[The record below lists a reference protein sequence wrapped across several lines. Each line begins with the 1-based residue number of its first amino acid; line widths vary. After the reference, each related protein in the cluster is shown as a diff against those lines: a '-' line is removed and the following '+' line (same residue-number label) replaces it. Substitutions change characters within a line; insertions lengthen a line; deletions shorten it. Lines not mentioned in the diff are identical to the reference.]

1 MNVLIFGATGM
12 IGSGV
17 LLEALD
23 DPEVESVRTVGRSAT
38 GRSHRKLREVVR
50 SDLFDWSDPGD
61 ALDGVDACLFC
72 LGASSAGMRE
82 AEYHRL
88 THDLTVA
95 VAGAL
100 ATRSPEAVFCF
111 VSGAGT
117 DSTEQGRVMWARVKG
132 KAENAVLG
140 MPFRGAY
147 VFRPGYIQPL
157 RGVRSRTRLY
167 AALYRIVGPLYP
179 LLRRIFPRYV
189 TDSVTLGR
197 AMLRVA
203 RDGYDRPVLE
213 SDDINRAGG
222 MQVGSR
228 LV

>member
-23 DPEVESVRTVGRSAT
+23 DPAVDSVRVIGRSPT
-38 GRSHRKLREVVR
+38 GRSHPKLREILR
-50 SDLFDWSDPGD
+50 KDFFDWSDGAD

-72 LGASSAGMRE
+72 LGVSSAGMSE
-82 AEYHRL
+82 ADYHRL
-88 THDLTVA
+88 TYDLTVA
-95 VAGAL
+95 VAEAL
-100 ATRSPEAVFCF
+100 VERSPRAAFCF
-111 VSGAGT
+111 VSGLGS

-132 KAENAVLG
+132 KAENAVLR
-140 MPFRGAY
+140 MPFRAAHA
-147 VFRPGYIQPL
+147 FRPGFIQPL

-167 AALYRIVGPLYP
+167 AVLYGIAGPLYP
-179 LLRRIFPRYV
+179 VLRRLFPRQV

-203 RDGYDRPVLE
+203 RDGFEGPILE
-213 SDDINRAGG
+213 STDINRVGAG
-222 MQVGSR
+222 
-228 LV
+228 

>member
-12 IGSGV
+12 IGSGA

-23 DPEVESVRTVGRSAT
+23 DPAVDSVRTIGRSPT
-38 GRSHRKLREVVR
+38 GRSHPKLREIVR
-50 SDLFDWSDPGD
+50 KDFFDWSDGAD

-72 LGASSAGMRE
+72 LGVSSAGMGE
-82 AEYHRL
+82 TEYRRL
-88 THDLTVA
+88 TRDLTVA
-95 VAGAL
+95 VAEAL
-100 ATRSPEAVFCF
+100 VERSPEAVFCF

-117 DSTEQGRVMWARVKG
+117 DSSEQGRVMWARVKG
-132 KAENAVLG
+132 EAENAVLG
-140 MPFRGAY
+140 VPFRGAY

-167 AALYRIVGPLYP
+167 AVLYALVGPLYP
-179 LLRRIFPRYV
+179 LLRRLFPRQV

-203 RDGYDRPVLE
+203 RDGCERRVLE
-213 SDDINRAGG
+213 GADINRVGG
-222 MQVGSR
+222 G
-228 LV
+228 